1 LTGGF
6 KGVRRRE
13 WSKNKIK
20 IFNKK
25 KTLPLCLLFQGHVTG
40 TAPFFFRSKEA
51 YCANYGTPMISLSVK
66 IHRLQKEDY

>member
-25 KTLPLCLLFQGHVTG
+25 TLPPCLLFQGHVTG
-40 TAPFFFRSKEA
+40 TAPFLGLTGVVCQLWNTNDFIKRKNSSSTKRKL
-51 YCANYGTPMISLSVK
+51 IIK
-66 IHRLQKEDY
+66 

>member
-25 KTLPLCLLFQGHVTG
+25 KNFAAVSTFSGACNGNRTIFSGLKRRIVPTMEHQ
-40 TAPFFFRSKEA
+40 
-51 YCANYGTPMISLSVK
+51 
-66 IHRLQKEDY
+66 